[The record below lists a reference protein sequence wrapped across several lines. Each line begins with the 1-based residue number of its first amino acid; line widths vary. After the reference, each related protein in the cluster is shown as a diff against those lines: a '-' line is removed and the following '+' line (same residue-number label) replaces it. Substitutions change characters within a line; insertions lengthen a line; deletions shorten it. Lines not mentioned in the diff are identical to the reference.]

1 MQGSLAQLRMLQLA
15 SASLPV
21 GGYTYSQGLEWAVEA
36 GWVRTVADFVRWQTE
51 QIHDTLVSLDW
62 PVLSRLYAAADLQQP
77 DLGAFTRWGVFLLA
91 NRETAELRAEEA
103 QRGAALA
110 RLIDGW
116 QMQPDA
122 PWRVALAL
130 TQASAMAWLAQHWHM
145 PLQQLLLAHGFAWL
159 EGAVMAGVKLVPFGQ
174 QAAQTLLR
182 DLGAVL
188 AAQLPVALQLPDD
201 DIGGGLPIV
210 SIASSCHETQYS
222 RLFRS

>member
-145 PLQQLLLAHGFAWL
+145 PLQQLLLL
-159 EGAVMAGVKLVPFGQ
+159 PMQ
-174 QAAQTLLR
+174 LL
-182 DLGAVL
+182 LK
-188 AAQLPVALQLPDD
+188 Q
-201 DIGGGLPIV
+201 
-210 SIASSCHETQYS
+210 
-222 RLFRS
+222 